1 MYRVSKKC
9 GCVYETEDG
18 REIPLSNT
26 SELKKMSLKHVHI
39 FLETLY
45 ISSTIENNKIKNEN
59 KDNF

>member
-1 MYRVSKKC
+1 MRPKMDVKSLPA
-9 GCVYETEDG
+9 
-18 REIPLSNT
+18 IFLS
-26 SELKKMSLKHVHI
+26 LKKMSLKHVHI

>member
-1 MYRVSKKC
+1 
-9 GCVYETEDG
+9 
-18 REIPLSNT
+18 
-26 SELKKMSLKHVHI
+26 MSLQHVHI